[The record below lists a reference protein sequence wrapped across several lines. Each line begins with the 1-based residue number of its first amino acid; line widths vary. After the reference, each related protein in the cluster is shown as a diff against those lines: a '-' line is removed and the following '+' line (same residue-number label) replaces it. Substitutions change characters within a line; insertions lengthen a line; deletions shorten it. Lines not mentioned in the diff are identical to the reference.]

1 MADILRLTASRRHPS
16 CTEKSSRGRDGDER
30 VEVAKRR
37 RRIHVPGQNAL
48 LTALPEKE
56 LQRLVPRL
64 ETVSMHVRDL
74 AHEAHQP
81 IPDIYFPLSGVIS
94 LVLVMADGLT
104 TEIATIGN
112 EGMIGLSVYLG
123 TDSSPYRAF
132 CQVPGEMLR
141 MSAEDFADE
150 LGHDGPMQGI
160 LKRYNQAL
168 LSQLAYSVACNRLH
182 SVEERMCRWLLMT
195 HDRVGADQFPLTQE
209 FLAQML
215 GVRRPSVTVAAGV
228 LQKAGLI
235 AYARGRVVILDRP
248 RLEAASCECYQ
259 AVRDELERLLLG

>member
-1 MADILRLTASRRHPS
+1 TPVPAWVNACVARVRPFCAGQCEVHCQLTDDCQMADILRLTASRRHPS

-112 EGMIGLSVYLG
+112 EGMIGLSVY
-123 TDSSPYRAF
+123 
-132 CQVPGEMLR
+132 
-141 MSAEDFADE
+141 
-150 LGHDGPMQGI
+150 
-160 LKRYNQAL
+160 
-168 LSQLAYSVACNRLH
+168 
-182 SVEERMCRWLLMT
+182 
-195 HDRVGADQFPLTQE
+195 
-209 FLAQML
+209 
-215 GVRRPSVTVAAGV
+215 
-228 LQKAGLI
+228 
-235 AYARGRVVILDRP
+235 
-248 RLEAASCECYQ
+248 
-259 AVRDELERLLLG
+259 